1 LGQAFEPKLIEV
13 IVGDG
18 DGVGVDVAVG
28 SGAVPMNWY
37 ADQP

>member
-1 LGQAFEPKLIEV
+1 MEV

-18 DGVGVDVAVG
+18 DGVGVGVPVG